1 MALKKDIE
9 LDNGVVVN
17 YHRISMLTTYVNN
30 TIIITIVSYVNE
42 EKRDEELNANKNT
55 DEELTEYSDNNSLKE
70 VYNIVATMTEEKE
83 YEEDFDVKAAYEYL
97 KTLDKFKDA
106 EDA

>member
-1 MALKKDIE
+1 MALKKAIE

-17 YHRISMLTTYVNN
+17 YHRISIITTYVNKS
-30 TIIITIVSYVNE
+30 IIISIVSYVNE
-42 EKRDEELNANKNT
+42 EKREEETSVTPEEEFSKN
-55 DEELTEYSDNNSLKE
+55 

>member
-17 YHRISMLTTYVNN
+17 YHRISILTTYVNN

-42 EKRDEELNANKNT
+42 EKRDEEKVEIT
-55 DEELTEYSDNNSLKE
+55 DQEQIHDVNN
-70 VYNIVATMTEEKE
+70 VITTMTEETE
-83 YEEDFDVKAAYEYL
+83 YSEDFDVKAAYEYL